1 MAVCEN
7 CRKREATLACLLC
20 RRSLCN
26 QCFDAHILPLTDDMD
41 EGFAGAT
48 EEEVVNDQ
56 PVVCEVC
63 GQRVESKDKDDH
75 LFEAHGITI

>member
-1 MAVCEN
+1 MSTCEA
-7 CRKREATLACLLC
+7 CRRKQASVGCLLC
-20 RRSLCN
+20 RRDLCN
-26 QCFDAHILPLTDDMD
+26 GCFEEHMLRISADMD

-48 EEEVVNDQ
+48 EEEVVHDQ